1 MQNVLFQLIVSG
13 IAMGFVYALVAV
25 EYTLIW
31 NACGLLNFSHEK
43 IIMLGGYVFA
53 GTCIGAL
60 GLPNLPSALFAILLL
75 GLFGAL
81 IAITVFIPLRNQSRL
96 IAVVATVMLGQILNE
111 AAVLVWGPVPLM
123 PKNFLTGVFH
133 FMGATVAKS
142 YVYIILVSVIIIALL
157 QFIFKKTKFGKAMTC
172 VSINKTAAT
181 LMGINVKV
189 SMVLTLFISFM
200 ICGVLGVITAPVFTV
215 KQQMATMIALKGFC
229 AGVIG
234 GFGSLPAAIAGG
246 LILGVVEN
254 MAGLVLPAVFKD
266 AVAFTLMI
274 LFMMFSPRGLVG
286 VREYLKRGN
295 PKRKREA
302 GVFGAKI

>member
-43 IIMLGGYVFA
+43 IIMLGGYIFV
-53 GTCIGAL
+53 GTCITAFRMPNIPAAL
-60 GLPNLPSALFAILLL
+60 LAILLL
-75 GLFGAL
+75 GLFGVL
-81 IAITVFIPLRNQSRL
+81 IAVTIFIPLRNQSRL

-111 AAVLVWGPVPLM
+111 AAVLVWGPVALM
-123 PKNFLTGVFH
+123 PKNFLTGVFNI
-133 FMGATVAKS
+133 MGATIAKS
-142 YVYIILVSVIIIALL
+142 YVYIILISIIIIAAL
-157 QFIFKKTKFGKAMTC
+157 QLIFKKTKFGKAMTC

-189 SMVLTLFISFM
+189 SMVITLILSFM
-200 ICGVLGVITAPVFTV
+200 ICAVLGIITAPIFTV

-234 GFGSLPAAIAGG
+234 GFGNLPAAIAGG
-246 LILGVVEN
+246 LLLGIVEN

-274 LFMMFSPRGLVG
+274 LFMMFTPKGLVG
-286 VREYLKRGN
+286 IRENLEKRS
-295 PKRKREA
+295 KVKA
-302 GVFGAKI
+302 GEVS

>member
-43 IIMLGGYVFA
+43 IIMLGGYVFV
-53 GTCIGAL
+53 GTCINVFHM
-60 GLPNLPSALFAILLL
+60 PNLLSALSAILIL
-75 GLFGAL
+75 GLFGVL
-81 IAITVFIPLRNQSRL
+81 IAVTIFIPLRNQSRL

-111 AAVLVWGPVPLM
+111 AAVLVWGPVALM
-123 PKNFLTGVFH
+123 PKNFLSGVFT
-133 FMGATVAKS
+133 FMGATIAKS
-142 YVYIILVSVIIIALL
+142 YVYIILVSIIIIAVL

-172 VSINKTAAT
+172 VSIHKTASS
-181 LMGINVKV
+181 LMGINVKA
-189 SMVLTLFISFM
+189 SMVVTLLISFM
-200 ICGVLGVITAPVFTV
+200 ICAVIGIITAPVFTV

-246 LILGVVEN
+246 LTLGIVEN
-254 MAGLVLPAVFKD
+254 LTGLILPAVFKD
-266 AVAFTLMI
+266 AVAFALMI
-274 LFMMFSPRGLVG
+274 LFMMFSPKGLVG
-286 VREYLKRGN
+286 VKESIKSRRIKKAG
-295 PKRKREA
+295 EA
-302 GVFGAKI
+302 G

>member
-1 MQNVLFQLIVSG
+1 MQGILLQLIVSG

-43 IIMLGGYVFA
+43 IIMLGGYVFV
-53 GTCIGAL
+53 GTCITAL
-60 GLPNLPSALFAILLL
+60 GMSNIMSAILTIILL
-75 GLFGAL
+75 GIFGAL
-81 IAITVFIPLRNQSRL
+81 IAVIIFIPLRNQTRL

-111 AAVLVWGPVPLM
+111 AAVLVWGPVALM
-123 PKNFLTGVFH
+123 PKNFLSGVFT

-142 YVYIILVSVIIIALL
+142 YVYIIIVAVIIIALL
-157 QFIFKKTKFGKAMTC
+157 ELFFKKTKPGKGMTC
-172 VSINKTAAT
+172 VSINKTASA

-189 SMVLTLFISFM
+189 SIVITLILSFM
-200 ICGVLGVITAPVFTV
+200 ICGVLGIITAPIFTV

-246 LILGVVEN
+246 LVLGIVEN
-254 MAGLVLPAVFKD
+254 IAGVVLPAVFKD
-266 AVAFTLMI
+266 AVAFALMI
-274 LFMMFSPRGLVG
+274 LFMLFSPKGLVG
-286 VREYLKRGN
+286 VRDHVRNLQEN
-295 PKRKREA
+295 RKQKK
-302 GVFGAKI
+302 GKVNI

>member
-1 MQNVLFQLIVSG
+1 MQNVLFQLFVSG

-43 IIMLGGYVFA
+43 IIMLGGYVFV
-53 GTCIGAL
+53 GTCITGL
-60 GLPNLPSALFAILLL
+60 GMPNIPSAILAILLL
-75 GLFGAL
+75 GLFGIL
-81 IAITVFIPLRNQSRL
+81 IAVTIFIPLRNQSRL

-111 AAVLVWGPVPLM
+111 AAVLVWGPVALM
-123 PKNFLTGVFH
+123 PKNFLSGVFNI
-133 FMGATVAKS
+133 MGATIAKS
-142 YVYIILVSVIIIALL
+142 YVYIILISIIIIAVL

-189 SMVLTLFISFM
+189 SMVITLLLSFM
-200 ICGVLGVITAPVFTV
+200 ICAVIGIITAPIFTV

-246 LILGVVEN
+246 LVLGVVEN

-274 LFMMFSPRGLVG
+274 LFMMFSPKGLVG
-286 VREYLKRGN
+286 VKENIESQSKR
-295 PKRKREA
+295 RA
-302 GVFGAKI
+302 GEVQ